1 MTDQTTF
8 KDFKKKALKKT
19 DVKAAY
25 DELAPAYAMK
35 RKMIAMR
42 KAKGLTQTDMAI
54 LLGTKKSNIS
64 RLESVISG
72 ASPRLATVESYAQA
86 LGFRMKIEFEA
97 ERPKDK

>member
-25 DELAPAYAMK
+25 DELDTAYAMK

-42 KAKGLTQTDMAI
+42 KAKDLTQEDMAI
-54 LLGTKKSNIS
+54 L
-64 RLESVISG
+64 
-72 ASPRLATVESYAQA
+72 
-86 LGFRMKIEFEA
+86 
-97 ERPKDK
+97 